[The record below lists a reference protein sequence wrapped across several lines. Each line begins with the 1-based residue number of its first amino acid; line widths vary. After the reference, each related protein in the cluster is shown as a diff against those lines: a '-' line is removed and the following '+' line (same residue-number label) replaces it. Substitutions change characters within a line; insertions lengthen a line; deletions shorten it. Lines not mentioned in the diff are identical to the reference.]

1 MPVNK
6 RFPAFAWGVLIY
18 NLAVILWGALVRAT
32 GSGAG
37 CGGHWPLCNGQALP
51 VIAQAA
57 TRIEFTHRM
66 MSGVALIAVV
76 ALFIQAWRGF
86 AKGHPARRW
95 ATWSLVLILTE
106 ALLGAALVLFGY
118 VSKDQ
123 SSGRVVSL
131 SLHLINTFALLA
143 ALALTARWAGV
154 VDGVS
159 VSDAPRRV
167 ANYSLR
173 IWLALGAV
181 VLVAVA
187 GAITALG
194 DTLYPAARVADDF
207 SGGANFLVRLRIIHP
222 ALAVVAAAYLVVLVM
237 PWLRAV
243 QSARLWKLSVAVLSL
258 VGLQVLAG
266 TATLLLRAPLAM
278 QLLHLLVADSLWIT
292 LVLFASEQAYGISRD
307 ASILASVAFRLP
319 RASADQS

>member
-1 MPVNK
+1 MAVSK

-18 NLAVILWGALVRAT
+18 NIAVILWGALVRAT

-51 VIAQAA
+51 AIAQAA

-106 ALLGAALVLFGY
+106 ALLGAGLVLLGY

-123 SSGRVVSL
+123 STGRIVSL
-131 SLHLINTFALLA
+131 SLHLMNTFALLA
-143 ALALTARWAGV
+143 ALTLTAKWADVIEPPRQMAIRSTGV
-154 VDGVS
+154 W
-159 VSDAPRRV
+159 A
-167 ANYSLR
+167 A
-173 IWLALGAV
+173 LAAV
-181 VLVAVA
+181 LLVAVA

-194 DTLYPAARVADDF
+194 DTLFPAASLAAGVAQDF
-207 SGGANFLVRLRIIHP
+207 SAGASFLVRLRVIHP
-222 ALAVVAAAYLVVLVM
+222 ALALAAAAYLVVLVM
-237 PWLRAV
+237 PGLRRPL
-243 QSARLWKLSVAVLSL
+243 SPRLRNLSLILLSL
-258 VGLQVLAG
+258 VGVQIAAG
-266 TATLLLRAPLAM
+266 ALTLLLRAPLAM
-278 QLLHLLVADSLWIT
+278 QLVHLLIADSLWIT
-292 LVLFASEQAYGISRD
+292 LILFANERAYPAHVMQETENAG
-307 ASILASVAFRLP
+307 ASVAHP
-319 RASADQS
+319 ASVR